1 MKLELRNVVSAF
13 VMCGAGALL
22 TPTIVRAQQR
32 MAPLPPDCSVPGSS
46 AAGVPKRAARPASLA
61 VLPLGVGTGAGPLA
75 FMSDALPNAI
85 ADRLGLGVSRIQ
97 VVGRRIQRRRSPSS
111 VAEVRS
117 LGAEVGAHYLLDGRI
132 TATKTET
139 HIAFELYDAASGKEV
154 WRRSFLY
161 DSTGVLPVEQDAA
174 TEVASHVVGAL
185 TPVERKRLQRVPTA
199 HRVAYEWVLRG
210 DATADDPA
218 QAAEAYRAASH
229 VDPNY
234 AEAHARLA
242 IADATL
248 LETGAV
254 SRENVRTVQ
263 KELRFAAARAITLDS
278 ASALA
283 WLAEARSRVL
293 GGRSTASSS
302 QAFERAVA
310 LDPGS
315 PVVLREYGR
324 TLALAGEREHAVSVL
339 QRARAL
345 DPAQAEVIMSLGELA
360 LNEHHDAEAC
370 TLLNQAIYYD
380 ALLAPAWALRAQV
393 RGRHDDL
400 RFAWADAETAVRLGN
415 RFLGE
420 SAGALI
426 DLMARDTVRARER
439 LQGVWEQVQ
448 ARGTVGVREGR
459 AIAVALLA
467 THQPK
472 RALDVLEA
480 VRATGP
486 WYAATLRDSYF
497 DPVRNEPRFRALASA
512 QAGS

>member
-22 TPTIVRAQQR
+22 TPSHVRAQQR

-46 AAGVPKRAARPASLA
+46 AAGVPKHAALPASLA
-61 VLPLGVGTGAGPLA
+61 VLPLSIGTSAGPLA
-75 FMSDALPNAI
+75 FMSDALPDGI
-85 ADRLGLGVSRIQ
+85 ADRIGTGLTRIH

-111 VAEVRS
+111 AEEVRA
-117 LGAEVGAHYLLDGRI
+117 LGAELGARYVLGGAI
-132 TATKTET
+132 TATKAET
-139 HIAFELYDAASGKEV
+139 HIAFQLYDARTGNEV

-161 DSTGVLPVEQDAA
+161 DSAGVLPVEQNAA
-174 TEVASHVVGAL
+174 IEVASHIAGSL
-185 TPVERKRLQRVPTA
+185 TAIERKRLQRAPTA
-199 HRVAYEWVLRG
+199 YRAAYEWVLRG
-210 DATADDPA
+210 DAVADEPDR
-218 QAAEAYRAASH
+218 AAEAYRSASH
-229 VDPNY
+229 VDPSF
-234 AEAHARLA
+234 ADAHARLA
-242 IADATL
+242 IADAAL

-278 ASALA
+278 TSALA
-283 WLAEARSRVL
+283 WLAEARSRTL
-293 GGRSTASSS
+293 SGRSTASSI
-302 QAFERAVA
+302 QAFERATV
-310 LDPGS
+310 LDPSS
-315 PVVLREYGR
+315 PVILREYGR
-324 TLALAGEREHAVSVL
+324 TLALAGEREHAVMVL
-339 QRARAL
+339 QRARSL
-345 DPAQAEVIMSLGELA
+345 DPSQAEVLMSLGELA
-360 LNEHHDAEAC
+360 LNEHHDGEAC
-370 TLLNQAIYYD
+370 MLLNQAIYYD

-439 LQGVWEQVQ
+439 LQGLWEQVQ
-448 ARGTVGVREGR
+448 SRGAVGVREGR

-472 RALDVLEA
+472 RALDVLES

-486 WYAATLRDSYF
+486 WYAATLRDSGF
-497 DPVRNEPRFRALASA
+497 DAVRNEPRFRALAAA